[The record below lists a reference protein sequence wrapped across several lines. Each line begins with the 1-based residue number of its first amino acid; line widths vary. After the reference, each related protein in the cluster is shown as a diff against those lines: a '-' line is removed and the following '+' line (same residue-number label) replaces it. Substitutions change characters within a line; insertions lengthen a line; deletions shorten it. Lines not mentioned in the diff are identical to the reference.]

1 MSGERK
7 KKDKRKK
14 GQNSPD
20 TNIVPQEFKRFNI
33 DMSSQ
38 QPQASANFMYQTYSH
53 PNVPYGPPYYGSP
66 PPPLVPP
73 PGSQVSPHMQPL
85 PVSPA
90 SPQVLAQSSLSGDV
104 VTKLFERLDMMDK
117 KLFAVDQKVSQLE
130 TIQNSLTNVTVKV
143 NTMSAKVTTMETQM
157 SNLERSRQ
165 FDSKTL
171 DEMKKKQSDLEKMI
185 KKMEKSENEQKERLL
200 DLQCRQ
206 MRDNLIFYN
215 IRDERQESDEE
226 CVNKLYNFLEDDLKI
241 TNARMIKTDRV
252 HRLGRYSPVK
262 TRPIIVKFCF
272 YQDREMI
279 RKAAKTLEG
288 TQYSIS
294 QQFPKEINSRRKAL
308 VPTLKSLKEE
318 GHRAYISVDKLY
330 VDGELYTGKLV
341 QPQDQSSNGDRRP
354 GVARG
359 AMRGRGHGYGQGHG
373 QGRGWGN
380 RYEVLGSRDG
390 SEPGHSRSSS
400 VENGRAQDGQG
411 HDNGQGEGEG
421 QMETEQHEGE
431 GHESPNK
438 TGESA

>member
-1 MSGERK
+1 MC
-7 KKDKRKK
+7 
-14 GQNSPD
+14 PACM
-20 TNIVPQEFKRFNI
+20 TLLFN
-33 DMSSQ
+33 
-38 QPQASANFMYQTYSH
+38 P
-53 PNVPYGPPYYGSP
+53 
-66 PPPLVPP
+66 
-73 PGSQVSPHMQPL
+73 
-85 PVSPA
+85 
-90 SPQVLAQSSLSGDV
+90 
-104 VTKLFERLDMMDK
+104 
-117 KLFAVDQKVSQLE
+117 
-130 TIQNSLTNVTVKV
+130 
-143 NTMSAKVTTMETQM
+143 
-157 SNLERSRQ
+157 
-165 FDSKTL
+165 
-171 DEMKKKQSDLEKMI
+171 
-185 KKMEKSENEQKERLL
+185 
-200 DLQCRQ
+200 
-206 MRDNLIFYN
+206 IFYN

-226 CVNKLYNFLEDDLKI
+226 CMNKFYNFLEDDLKI
-241 TNARMIKTDRV
+241 TNAKMIKTDRV

-262 TRPIIVKFCF
+262 TRPIIAKFCF

-373 QGRGWGN
+373 QGRGWGS
-380 RYEVLGSRDG
+380 RYEVLSSRDG

-411 HDNGQGEGEG
+411 HNNGQGEGEG
-421 QMETEQHEGE
+421 QMETEQHAEGE
-431 GHESPNK
+431 GQGQFVEQS
-438 TGESA
+438 GESA